1 MLRAAAGRHLVRFES
16 AAGCATLR
24 GMFDAPPL
32 PPAPPAEEIVIT
44 GTQLAPGAG
53 EAAFSREA
61 LSYDALAAPLRADQ
75 IVRLV
80 PGAVSFRRLDSAAAN
95 PTVQGVTLRPIA
107 PSGAGRA
114 LVTLDGAPLNDPF
127 GGWVN
132 WIAAPPEALA
142 GAVIVR
148 GAGAGPYGAGAL
160 TGVVA
165 LDSRAPED
173 GLEAS
178 AAAGGRDSVRSAAWA
193 GRAGEDGG
201 VTATLYG
208 EATDG
213 FYPVRGPRRG
223 AADRKLYLDA
233 LSATV
238 RGVREIGAAQGEA
251 RLTAYDEVRG
261 SGAAGAKARTSGI
274 FVSTGLS
281 REAASGRPGYRARL
295 WLHDTNLRNRFVA
308 VSDDRETASPANDQY
323 ETPALGWGANAALRL
338 NAAGWELEGGA
349 DARFAEGETRER
361 FFFIGPEPQRERR
374 AGGETA
380 IAGLYGEASRRDGPW
395 LMTLGARADAWRN
408 TGGFYREFDRNS
420 GALLEERLP
429 EDNDGVTPTARA
441 GLRRD
446 FGGAYLRTAAYA
458 GFRPPTLNELHRGF
472 RVGDDI
478 TNANPALVPEKLYGA
493 EIGAG
498 AETDALRWDA
508 TLYYN
513 RLDDPVTNVTIG
525 TSQPG
530 GALRQRRNAGAI
542 EAVGVEGSVET
553 SALDGRLWLRLAG
566 TLVDSEV
573 SGAGPL
579 DGLRPAQ
586 TPAAAV
592 SLSAEWRAS
601 ARLTFA
607 ADGRWESKRY
617 EDDLN
622 TRELDA
628 GGTLNA
634 RAGYALSDAV
644 TLYALAE
651 NVFDAKIETAVEAD
665 GLTEYAAPRRL
676 WIGLKLKR

>member
-1 MLRAAAGRHLVRFES
+1 
-16 AAGCATLR
+16 
-24 GMFDAPPL
+24 MFDAPP
-32 PPAPPAEEIVIT
+32 PPPPQTDEIVVT
-44 GTQLAPGAG
+44 GAQLSPGEG

-61 LSYDALAAPLRADQ
+61 LDYDDLAAPLRADQ

-132 WIAAPPEALA
+132 WVAAPPEALE
-142 GAVIVR
+142 GAAIVR

-178 AAAGGRDSVRSAAWA
+178 AAVGGRDSVRGAAWA
-193 GRAGEDGG
+193 GRAGEAGG

-208 EATDG
+208 EETDG
-213 FYPVRGPRRG
+213 FHPVRGPRRG
-223 AADRKLYLDA
+223 AADRKLYLNA
-233 LSATV
+233 LSATL
-238 RGVREIGAAQGEA
+238 RGVREIGAAQAEA

-261 SGAAGAKARTSGI
+261 SGAAGSKARTSGV
-274 FVSTGLS
+274 FAAAGLA
-281 REAASGRPGYRARL
+281 REAEPDRFGYRAQL
-295 WLHDTNLRNRFVA
+295 WVHDTNLRNRFVA
-308 VSDDRETASPANDQY
+308 VADDRESASPANDQY
-323 ETPALGWGANAALRL
+323 ETPALGWGANAALRV
-338 NAAGWELEGGA
+338 NAGGWELEGGA
-349 DARFAEGETRER
+349 DARFADGETRER

-408 TGGFYREFDRNS
+408 TGGFYREYDRNT
-420 GALLEERLP
+420 GALLEERSP
-429 EDNDGVTPTARA
+429 ADNEGVTPTARA

-446 FGGAYLRTAAYA
+446 FGDAYGRAAAYA

-478 TNANPALVPEKLYGA
+478 TNANSALTPEKLYGA

-498 AETDALRWDA
+498 AETGALRWDA

-513 RLDDPVTNVTIG
+513 RLEDPVTNVTIG
-525 TSQPG
+525 TSAPG

-542 EAVGVEGSVET
+542 NAIGLEGAVEAEAV
-553 SALDGRLWLRLAG
+553 AGRLWLRLAG
-566 TLVDSEV
+566 TLVESEV
-573 SGAGPL
+573 EGAGPL

-586 TPAAAV
+586 TPAAA
-592 SLSAEWRAS
+592 LSISARWRAS
-601 ARLTFA
+601 ERLSLG

-622 TRELDA
+622 TRELAA
-628 GGTLNA
+628 GGTLDA
-634 RAGYALSDAV
+634 RADYALTDSV
-644 TLYALAE
+644 TLYAMAE
-651 NVFDAKIETAVEAD
+651 NVLDAEIETAVEAD
-665 GLTEYAAPRRL
+665 GLTEYAAPRRV
-676 WIGLKLKR
+676 WVGLKLER